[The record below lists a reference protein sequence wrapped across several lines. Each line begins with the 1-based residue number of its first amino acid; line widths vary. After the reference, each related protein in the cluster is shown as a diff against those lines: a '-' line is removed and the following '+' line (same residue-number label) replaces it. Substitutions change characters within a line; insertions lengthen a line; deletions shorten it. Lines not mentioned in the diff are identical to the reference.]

1 MAVTSRTGSRP
12 PDDSARLAF
21 RGPKRRTPGGTAGR
35 CAALAGLVALLFPLG
50 TAPAATPTE
59 PPGYLGPSAVAV
71 APDGKTLFV
80 ACTDAKQVA
89 WVELPEGRV
98 ARRVD
103 VPGEPTGLAVAPD
116 GKQLLVACA
125 APRSTLLVL
134 HAKTGARLAA
144 VPVGHTA
151 VSPVVGSDGRRAY
164 VCNRFSNDVSV
175 IDLEAGRETARVAAV
190 REPVAAA
197 LTDDGRTLL
206 VANHMPRSRL
216 DPEFTGHVAAVL
228 TVIDTDTHETAA
240 IPLAHGAHS
249 VRGLHLLPGTG
260 YALVTH
266 LVGNF
271 EETPFRI
278 EMGWINV
285 NIVSVVDVAEKKVLR
300 TIGLDERVR
309 GAANPWGV
317 ASTADGSVVCVAVAG
332 TGELSLIDG
341 PELLGDFARLSM
353 QPLMRAWPTYVSLGE
368 SLWRRH
374 ALPGDGPRG
383 LAVAGSNVYVAQYFS
398 DSVAVFDL
406 AESGSAAPPVRS
418 IALGPT
424 PVLTEERRGEILFHD
439 ATRCFQHW
447 QSCASCHP
455 DARMDGLNWDLMND
469 GFGNFKSTKSML
481 LAHRTR
487 PSMAE
492 GVRANAEAAVRA
504 GFMHILFN
512 GVPEE
517 NAAAVDAYL
526 KSLQPVPSPHL
537 VDGRLSPAARRGRE
551 LFHSSE
557 VACHRCHPA
566 PLYTDSKPYNVG
578 SRNARDR
585 TDKFV
590 TPTLVEVWRTAPYLH
605 DGRYLT
611 IRELLDEG
619 RHGLNGDRREL
630 LTDEQID
637 DLVEFVLSL

>member
-1 MAVTSRTGSRP
+1 MDGLKRFPGPVLLSGILRAMV
-12 PDDSARLAF
+12 F
-21 RGPKRRTPGGTAGR
+21 RIAAI
-35 CAALAGLVALLFPLG
+35 AALPIALLAASQS
-50 TAPAATPTE
+50 TACASSAQPA
-59 PPGYLGPSAVAV
+59 YLGPSAVAV
-71 APDGKTLFV
+71 APDGETLFV
-80 ACTDAKQVA
+80 ACTDAKQVV
-89 WVELPEGRV
+89 WVELPAGRV
-98 ARRVD
+98 VRRVD
-103 VPGEPTGLAVAPD
+103 VPGEPTGLAVGPD

-125 APRSTLLVL
+125 APESTLLVL
-134 HAKTGARLAA
+134 HAETGARLAA
-144 VPVGHTA
+144 IPVGHTA
-151 VSPVVGSDGRRAY
+151 MSPVVGPDGRRAY
-164 VCNRFSNDVSV
+164 LCNRFSNDVSV

-216 DPEFTGHVAAVL
+216 DPEFTGHVAAVVS
-228 TVIDTDTHETAA
+228 VIDTDTHETAA

-249 VRGLHLLPGTG
+249 VRGLHMLPGTG

-285 NIVSVVDVAEKKVLR
+285 NIVSVVDVAERKVLR
-300 TIGLDERVR
+300 IIGLDERVR
-309 GAANPWGV
+309 GAANPRGV

-332 TGELSLIDG
+332 TGELSLIGG
-341 PELLGDFARLSM
+341 PELMGDFARLSM

-374 ALPGDGPRG
+374 ALPGAGPRG

-406 AESGSAAPPVRS
+406 AESGNAAPPVRS

-424 PVLTEERRGEILFHD
+424 PVLTEERRGEMLFHD
-439 ATRCFQHW
+439 ATLCFQHW

-455 DARMDGLNWDLMND
+455 GARMDGLNWDLMND
-469 GFGNFKSTKSML
+469 GFGNFKNTKSML
-481 LAHRTR
+481 LAHETS

-492 GVRANAEAAVRA
+492 GVRATAEAAVRA

-512 GVPEE
+512 EVPEE
-517 NAAAVDAYL
+517 KSAAIDAYL
-526 KSLQPVPSPHL
+526 KSLRPVPSPYL
-537 VDGRLSPAARRGRE
+537 VDGRLSPGAQRGRK

-557 VACHRCHPA
+557 VACHLCHPA
-566 PLYTDSKPYNVG
+566 PLYTDANPYNVG

-585 TDKFV
+585 TDKFI
-590 TPTLVEVWRTAPYLH
+590 TPTLVEAWRTAPYLH

-619 RHGLNGDRREL
+619 RHGLRGGRRER